1 MAYPKYLL
9 KQDVWSKD
17 KELGLEIY
25 PSLDNTAIH
34 YERARRG
41 YLVLDPE
48 VLEFAYGSYVLSYH
62 KVPGHITNIGKA
74 FVARD
79 STCLSI
85 LVIHYNL
92 CLGTIIPFARKSP
105 EIAELVQKML
115 NFDVNGQFM
124 LTELDH
130 GLDARNLETTATLL
144 PDGSFELHTPHPGA
158 AKSMPPNTTAS
169 GIPRTAV
176 LYARLIVDQEDR
188 GVRPFVVPLSEAGR
202 LKPGITSKILP
213 VRPGTKPLDHCI
225 TTFDRVLL
233 PSYYLL
239 GSTEKPNDARAS
251 FMRSIWRVPIGS
263 ISLSMAGITGIKIGT
278 HLTAAYSL
286 RRTVGS
292 TKTGD
297 LTPIMSFSTQYRPI
311 VNGHVQ
317 ATVLEAYA
325 RWAIK
330 QFMNPKSH
338 LLVRSALGVIFKT
351 TVIQASRILT
361 EFSERCGWQGLF
373 SYNQISNISL
383 SFQGNA
389 IAEGDTLVLCIRLA
403 SELLGEK
410 YRLPEALDPSSLL
423 AKGEIR
429 AMTEAK
435 AKLSEIGG
443 YKVHRGADY
452 NRHILPRSRPLIE
465 SIGHR
470 MAYEAAKEEGL
481 SPNILKLYESLCAV
495 ISPYSISDTIDQDRL
510 TDIYEEVL
518 AGIMPQF
525 EKSEM
530 KDYFTAPIAS
540 KELWDNF
547 FQSLPSEECL
557 RNPKAKL

>member
-1 MAYPKYLL
+1 MAYPKHLRE
-9 KQDVWSKD
+9 QDVWSKD
-17 KELGLEIY
+17 KEIRLEFY
-25 PSLDNTAIH
+25 PSFDNTAIH
-34 YERARRG
+34 YERARS
-41 YLVLDPE
+41 
-48 VLEFAYGSYVLSYH
+48 FAYGSYVFSCQRH
-62 KVPGHITNIGKA
+62 HGHIANMAKV

-92 CLGTIIPFARKSP
+92 CLGTIIPFAKRAP
-105 EIAELVQKML
+105 ELADLVQKML

-130 GLDARNLETTATLL
+130 GLDARNLETTATLQ

-176 LYARLIVDQEDR
+176 LYARLIVHQEDR

-202 LKPGITSKILP
+202 LKPGVTSKVLP

-225 TTFDRVLL
+225 TTFDRVRL
-233 PSYYLL
+233 PPYSLL
-239 GSTEKPNDARAS
+239 GSTDKPSDERTS

-263 ISLSMAGITGIKIGT
+263 ISLSMTGITAIKIAT
-278 HLTAAYSL
+278 HITAAYSL

-292 TKTGD
+292 TKSGD

-325 RWAIK
+325 HWAIK
-330 QFMNPKSH
+330 QFLNTNTHVM
-338 LLVRSALGVIFKT
+338 VRSALGVIFKT
-351 TVIQASRILT
+351 TVIQASKILT

-373 SYNQISNISL
+373 SYNQICNMSL
-383 SFQGNA
+383 SFQGNS

-403 SELLGEK
+403 SEILGEK
-410 YRLPEALDPSSLL
+410 YRLPEALDSSSLL
-423 AKGEIR
+423 ATREMR

-435 AKLSEIGG
+435 KKLSEMGG
-443 YKVHRGADY
+443 YKAHRSADY

-470 MAYEAAKEEGL
+470 MAYEAAKEAGV
-481 SPNILKLYESLCAV
+481 SPNILTLYESLCVAV
-495 ISPYSISDTIDQDRL
+495 APSTASDTIDQDRL
-510 TDIYEEVL
+510 ADIYEEVL
-518 AGIMPQF
+518 AEVMPQF
-525 EKSEM
+525 KSSEL
-530 KDYFTAPIAS
+530 KEYITAPIAS
-540 KELWDNF
+540 KESWDEF

-557 RNPKAKL
+557 KKLKAKL